1 MLLTTG
7 FFFFNCQ
14 TANSSRILTFYF
26 ADIYSTVRINYPYLM
41 ELERVEYIKLDLEH
55 LFQFSE
61 VIKFNISPENRTSNR
76 AMNLGY
82 CKTHYKQ
89 ENLKTKL

>member
-1 MLLTTG
+1 MTIQIVVGKLLNHPSLDNNHMNSDFTTVLSCCLLQAF

-14 TANSSRILTFYF
+14 TANSSRILAFYF

-55 LFQFSE
+55 LFQFVRSGK
-61 VIKFNISPENRTSNR
+61 V
-76 AMNLGY
+76 
-82 CKTHYKQ
+82 
-89 ENLKTKL
+89 

>member
-1 MLLTTG
+1 
-7 FFFFNCQ
+7 
-14 TANSSRILTFYF
+14 
-26 ADIYSTVRINYPYLM
+26 M